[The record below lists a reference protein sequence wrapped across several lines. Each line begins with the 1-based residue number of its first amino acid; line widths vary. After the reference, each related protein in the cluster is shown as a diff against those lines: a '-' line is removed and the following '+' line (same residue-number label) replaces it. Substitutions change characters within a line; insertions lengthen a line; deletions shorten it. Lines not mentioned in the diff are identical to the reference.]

1 MVVLGW
7 PQYKNEQFCRNAIP
21 VTLLE
26 GSHLFC
32 GNTLPLLDAINAEP
46 KKHYSKMTENFSNL
60 SSTKHSEEGGGVGKV
75 EKTGSFPLLSPNYTF
90 T

>member
-1 MVVLGW
+1 
-7 PQYKNEQFCRNAIP
+7 
-21 VTLLE
+21 
-26 GSHLFC
+26 
-32 GNTLPLLDAINAEP
+32 LDAINAEP
-46 KKHYSKMTENFSNL
+46 KKHYSKMIENFSNL